1 MSRSCINIGGNA
13 TQGTNIGTGIEVYA
27 GKSGVNQLQF
37 KTLSVTGTTMAI
49 TCDGNNIYF
58 SAATGG
64 GGSIS
69 GTPYRIPT
77 FDSGG
82 TALQD
87 SNIQSTGYT
96 MYAAACMVLETC
108 ASNCGLY
115 LNPRETS
122 GTNYVRLY
130 IGRPENP
137 TCVATQQIL
146 STGQATNISL
156 SLYPKGTG
164 ALRLNGSEVN
174 IGSYGS
180 GMDYFTS
187 NHTLNLRGETTIQ
200 QIGGNASVTD
210 ACNFCICGGDG
221 YSGGGCSGDGG
232 NLNLY
237 GGSASGTLN
246 CDGGNLTLTAGVAQ
260 GSGVAGRI
268 ALCGLPSK
276 TSETCGLYIDASGN
290 LSTGLI
296 SGGSGGS
303 GFTIANN
310 GLCTN
315 GTTTVGLGGT
325 LANNTCIN
333 GNGEVYSL
341 SLTGMSFMK
350 LAGQSTVD
358 IDGCNS
364 SMTVGGGIWIC
375 GGGFTYMCN
384 LPSGTQ
390 SNVAYVAAD
399 GRLYCGAAGGGGGLS
414 ATNNGLCDNG
424 TTVGLGGTL
433 ANNTCINGNGE
444 FYSLSLTG
452 MSCMTLAGQSEICM
466 MGCNSSMKV
475 GGGVYVLGGGFTYL
489 CNLPSGTQ
497 SNVAYVA
504 ADGRLYCGAAGGGG
518 GLTASNNGLC
528 DNGTTV
534 SLGGNLTGDTSIN
547 TQGNQFWLRGCDIST
562 RTEMQFIDATQQI
575 HFYTKNSHFDDDYGF
590 LAIEGSGVY
599 MKQQHPT
606 TSHTVRVNSEAAW
619 LCGTNFIIDA
629 LSAATKSNVIYYD
642 TTTCRLS
649 YGAAGGG
656 GGLSASNNGLCDN
669 GTTVG
674 LGGLLANATTI
685 SMTGTNSLK
694 ISGGINCLE
703 VTTGKT
709 LMISQS
715 FPYLSTFCVASNKV
729 QLMSIDIGAGGH
741 LQYLETCSANDL
753 IRLGSGNGGGTNS
766 FFDVTFSGV
775 TLCSNYASFAGLEYC
790 SDYKSNYSARSLV
803 DAAYVTGRTVIG
815 WTCATNG
822 SLALGVDTMIYQ
834 AGACN
839 NIAIGTCAFAANSTS
854 DGNVMIGHFA
864 AKNTAATTAC
874 RNVAIGECSFMC
886 GCGCFNV
893 SVGSWAMEAEA
904 GISSY
909 NTAVGNGALRE
920 IGGGCCN
927 VGVGTYALQG
937 LSTGRHN
944 TALGYYA
951 GASITTQS
959 GNTFVGHFAGGSETL
974 SDKLYI
980 ANANSTFLIKGCFS
994 NNTVCNAANST
1005 AWSTTSDC
1013 RIKENVV
1020 TVPNAIS
1027 KISALNPVL
1036 FDYTT
1041 GYSETQLWS
1050 NEQRTENYGFVA
1062 QEFETVFPKY
1072 VQESNDAICA
1082 GNMVSDFRTINTGHL
1097 VPILV
1102 KAIQE
1107 LEARVQA
1114 LESQ

>member
-58 SAATGG
+58 SAQTGG

-290 LSTGLI
+290 LSTGCAV
-296 SGGSGGS
+296 SGGSGGGS

-315 GTTTVGLGGT
+315 GT
-325 LANNTCIN
+325 
-333 GNGEVYSL
+333 
-341 SLTGMSFMK
+341 
-350 LAGQSTVD
+350 
-358 IDGCNS
+358 
-364 SMTVGGGIWIC
+364 
-375 GGGFTYMCN
+375 
-384 LPSGTQ
+384 
-390 SNVAYVAAD
+390 
-399 GRLYCGAAGGGGGLS
+399 
-414 ATNNGLCDNG
+414 

-839 NIAIGTCAFAANSTS
+839 NIAIGTCAIAANSTS